1 MTKSDILAKLEYF
14 NMVHGVTMRAISAL
28 SDQELD
34 YRPRP
39 NMRTPREIIFHIY
52 TQELLIDAVR
62 SGRFSEE
69 SAKRSNPEDPVVA
82 AEVKRLS
89 SVNDLRNYA
98 EKCHRHAESIIKG
111 MSEEELNRPVDSP
124 YGTFPVWRF
133 FEFAY
138 DEHWHH
144 RGQLYTYLR
153 LLGKEPT
160 MLYDYQ

>member
-1 MTKSDILAKLEYF
+1 MTKSEVLAKLEYF
-14 NMVHGVTMRAISAL
+14 NMVHGVTLRAIGAF

-34 YRPRP
+34 YRPKP

-62 SGRFSEE
+62 SGTFNAEIAS
-69 SAKRSNPEDPVVA
+69 RSNPEDPAVA
-82 AEVKRLS
+82 PEVKALS
-89 SVNDLRNYA
+89 SVNKLRDYA
-98 EKCHRHAESIIKG
+98 EKCHRRAESSIKG
-111 MSEEELNRPVDSP
+111 MSELELTRPVESP
-124 YGTFPVWRF
+124 FGTYPVWRYL
-133 FEFAY
+133 EFAY

-153 LLGKEPT
+153 LLGKEPP

>member
-14 NMVHGVTMRAISAL
+14 NMVHGVTLRAIAGL

-34 YRPRP
+34 YRPKP
-39 NMRTPREIIFHIY
+39 NMRTPRELIFHIY
-52 TQELLIDAVR
+52 TQELLVEAVR
-62 SGRFSEE
+62 SGGFNAEIAS
-69 SAKRSNPEDPVVA
+69 RSNPEDPAVA
-82 AEVKRLS
+82 AEVKALS
-89 SVNDLRNYA
+89 SVSALRAYA

>member
-1 MTKSDILAKLEYF
+1 MTKPDILAKLEYF
-14 NMVHGVTMRAISAL
+14 NMVHGVTVRAIAAL

-34 YRPRP
+34 YRPKP
-39 NMRTPREIIFHIY
+39 NMRTPKEIIFHIY
-52 TQELLIDAVR
+52 TQELLVEAVQ
-62 SGRFSEE
+62 SGQFNAEI
-69 SAKRSNPEDPVVA
+69 AGRSNPEDPAVA
-82 AEVKRLS
+82 AEMKTLS
-89 SVNDLRNYA
+89 SVNALRAYA
-98 EKCHRHAESIIKG
+98 DKCHRRAENIIKG
-111 MSEEELNRPVDSP
+111 MSEEELNRPVESP

>member
-14 NMVHGVTMRAISAL
+14 NLVHGVTLRAISAL

-34 YRPRP
+34 YRPKP
-39 NMRTPREIIFHIY
+39 NMRTPREIVFHIY
-52 TQELLIDAVR
+52 TQELLVEAVR
-62 SGRFSEE
+62 SGQFNAETAS
-69 SAKRSNPEDPVVA
+69 RSNPEDPSVA
-82 AEVKRLS
+82 SEVKALS
-89 SVNDLRNYA
+89 GVNALRAYA
-98 EKCHRHAESIIKG
+98 EKCHRYAENIIKS
-111 MSEEELNRPVDSP
+111 MSEEELNRPVESP